1 MHVSILLFSK
11 MHQVDED
18 KQLGEAVDSSTAQAI
33 KEELAA
39 QKAANAEKSALEEE
53 AIAKIVQQRE
63 EDLQARLA
71 AEAEACRVAVTIF
84 IFYFIYKA

>member
-18 KQLGEAVDSSTAQAI
+18 KQLGEAVDSITAQAI

-63 EDLQARLA
+63 EALQARLA
-71 AEAEACRVAVTIF
+71 AEAEACRVAVIF
-84 IFYFIYKA
+84 

>member
-1 MHVSILLFSK
+1 MYVLNFWFSK
-11 MHQVDED
+11 IHQVDED
-18 KQLGEAVDSSTAQAI
+18 KQIREAVDSITAQAI

-53 AIAKIVQQRE
+53 AIAKIVQKRE

-71 AEAEACRVAVTIF
+71 AEAEACRVAVIF
-84 IFYFIYKA
+84 